1 VQYRITGTYRVRSP
15 DLLNTYVIA
24 LKDMATGTRM
34 RIALT
39 LLALGVVTPL
49 FAEDYRTPIYQ
60 VGVSLPLTGDLAEYG
75 AAVRN
80 GIEVARNKLPSEFK
94 HLKLTFDDNQYDA
107 KVALTV
113 VQRFQS
119 DKMDLVYSWGEVPL
133 NAIAPVAEKNR
144 LPLTAYSL
152 DNSAARY
159 SRYVTLMSNDPKS
172 LTAPLVNILRKQQLK
187 HFGVIAMEDPYID
200 ACIQGFRSNLKEDE
214 SLTIVSTV
222 LPAEADM
229 KPHALRAKTA
239 SIDALGV
246 YLYPGQISSLYRS
259 LGAIGVTHR
268 TFGTDIFESRREIR
282 SAGSPMQG
290 ALYPNFEIP
299 KWFADEYVRRF
310 KDDAQ
315 ISYGYNGYAWA
326 VVAAS
331 VLSSSPD
338 KLSADGIVAAF
349 RSVKGDEG
357 GLNFRPKLTL
367 DGIHYY
373 EFPVVVRKVL
383 DGSFENFQE
392 GELEKR

>member
-1 VQYRITGTYRVRSP
+1 
-15 DLLNTYVIA
+15 
-24 LKDMATGTRM
+24 MATGTRI

-39 LLALGVVTPL
+39 LLALGVTTPL
-49 FAEDYRTPIYQ
+49 FAEDHRTPIYQ

-80 GIEVARNKLPSEFK
+80 GIEVARNKLPSEFE

-113 VQRFQS
+113 LQRFQS
-119 DKMDLVYSWGEVPL
+119 NKMDLVYSWGEIPL
-133 NAIAPVAEKNR
+133 NAIAPVAEKSR
-144 LPLTAYSL
+144 LPLTAHSL

-172 LTAPLVNILRKQQLK
+172 LTAPLVNILRKQELK

-200 ACIQGFRSNLKEDE
+200 ACIRGFRSNLKEDE

-239 SIDALGV
+239 GVDALGV
-246 YLYPGQISSLYRS
+246 YLYPGQISSAYRS
-259 LGAIGVTHR
+259 LEAIGVAHR

-357 GLNFRPKLTL
+357 GLNFRPKLTS
-367 DGIHYY
+367 DGIYYY

-383 DGSFENFQE
+383 DGSFETVQVA
-392 GELEKR
+392 ELEKR